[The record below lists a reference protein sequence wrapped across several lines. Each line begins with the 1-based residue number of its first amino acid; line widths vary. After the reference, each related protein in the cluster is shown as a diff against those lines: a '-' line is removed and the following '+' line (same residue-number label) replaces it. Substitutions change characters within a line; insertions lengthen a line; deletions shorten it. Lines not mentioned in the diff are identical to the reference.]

1 MMNDNET
8 LKKLEELQK
17 EVENLSKKIGV
28 FARDYASRKD
38 DVEDTG
44 EYNEEKVV
52 TNYLIKLGM
61 STSILG
67 FKYSRQ
73 AVILVLNGE
82 QEKRLYITKKLYP
95 DIAKKFNTTSSRV
108 ERAIRHA
115 VRTVYEKNRDSE
127 LMEEMMLTT
136 RKCCPTNSEFLAFI
150 AEKIRLEN

>member
-8 LKKLEELQK
+8 LKKLEKLQK
-17 EVENLSKKIGV
+17 EVETLNKKIGT
-28 FARDYASRKD
+28 FASEYASRKGD
-38 DVEDTG
+38 AEETG

-52 TNYLIKLGM
+52 TDYLIQLGM

-73 AVILVLNGE
+73 AIILILNGE

-115 VRTVYEKNRDSE
+115 VRTVYDKNRDNE
-127 LMEEMMLTT
+127 LMEEMTLTT